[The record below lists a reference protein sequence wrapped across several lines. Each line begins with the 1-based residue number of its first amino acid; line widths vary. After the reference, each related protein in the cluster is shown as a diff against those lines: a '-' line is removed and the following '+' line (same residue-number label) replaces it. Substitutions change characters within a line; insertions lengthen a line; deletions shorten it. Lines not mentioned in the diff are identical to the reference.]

1 MSSSAEMPVVANGAC
16 AEDTVPAC
24 DTGKASEKTGEAAA
38 PAAVEPELAKEEEE
52 EEKETLPPLSPAQF
66 REYNRMA
73 EHMDHFH
80 NHFRMVWN
88 MLYDACEKR
97 KRPAGMSIRQFLDE
111 GLQFISHL
119 TTHHSI
125 EESYVFPMLAKRM
138 PEFQPP
144 GKKKGGSGN
153 SGAAQNKSRAKAAEL
168 IQQHREIHAGMDAF
182 EDYVRK
188 CRTGETELDLT
199 ALKAQ
204 MDTWGKVLWQHLDEE
219 VKALGA
225 ENMRKYWSLEDMR
238 RMRM

>member
-1 MSSSAEMPVVANGAC
+1 MSSSSQTPAVAGSAGAEELPDSGS
-16 AEDTVPAC
+16 
-24 DTGKASEKTGEAAA
+24 KAPDRTT
-38 PAAVEPELAKEEEE
+38 EEEE
-52 EEKETLPPLSPAQF
+52 PQLPPLTPAQF

-73 EHMDHFH
+73 EHMDHF
-80 NHFRMVWN
+80 VWT
-88 MLYDACEKR
+88 MIYDACEKR

-111 GLQFISHL
+111 GLQFINFL

-144 GKKKGGSGN
+144 TKKKP
-153 SGAAQNKSRAKAAEL
+153 GAAASNGSAKAALL

-182 EDYVRK
+182 EDYVRRCK
-188 CRTGETELDLT
+188 SGETELEMT
-199 ALKAQ
+199 VLKAQ
-204 MDTWGKVLWQHLDEE
+204 MDSWGKVLWQHLDEE
-219 VKALGA
+219 VAALGA

>member
-1 MSSSAEMPVVANGAC
+1 
-16 AEDTVPAC
+16 
-24 DTGKASEKTGEAAA
+24 
-38 PAAVEPELAKEEEE
+38 
-52 EEKETLPPLSPAQF
+52 
-66 REYNRMA
+66 
-73 EHMDHFH
+73 
-80 NHFRMVWN
+80 MVWK
-88 MLYDACEKR
+88 MMYDACEKR

-125 EESYVFPMLAKRM
+125 EESFIFPMLAKRM

-144 GKKKGGSGN
+144 DKRKSKSKGGG
-153 SGAAQNKSRAKAAEL
+153 GAGSDAQNAKGRAKAAEL

-188 CRTGETELDLT
+188 CRTGETELDLS

-225 ENMRKYWSLEDMR
+225 DNMRKYWSLEEMR

>member
-1 MSSSAEMPVVANGAC
+1 MSSTAESSAVANGAC
-16 AEDTVPAC
+16 TEETATPCEA
-24 DTGKASEKTGEAAA
+24 GKTPEKTVDETA
-38 PAAVEPELAKEEEE
+38 PAAGVPDAVEAEAVEEEGP
-52 EEKETLPPLSPAQF
+52 KLPPLSPAEF

-80 NHFRMVWN
+80 NHFRMVWT
-88 MLYDACEKR
+88 MIYDACEKR

-111 GLQFISHL
+111 GLQFISYL

-138 PEFQPP
+138 PEFQQPS
-144 GKKKGGSGN
+144 KKKATAKG
-153 SGAAQNKSRAKAAEL
+153 RAKAVEL

-182 EDYVRK
+182 EDYVRR
-188 CRTGETELDLT
+188 CRSGETELEMT
-199 ALKAQ
+199 VLKAQ

-219 VKALGA
+219 VKTLGA

>member
-1 MSSSAEMPVVANGAC
+1 MSSSAEMPAVANGAC
-16 AEDTVPAC
+16 QETVPAC
-24 DTGKASEKTGEAAA
+24 DASKATEKTGEAATDT
-38 PAAVEPELAKEEEE
+38 PAAVEPEQTEEPEEE
-52 EEKETLPPLSPAQF
+52 EEKLPPLSPAQF

-88 MLYDACEKR
+88 MLYEACEKR

-144 GKKKGGSGN
+144 GKKKGG
-153 SGAAQNKSRAKAAEL
+153 AAQTKSRTKATEL

-199 ALKAQ
+199 VLKAQ
-204 MDTWGKVLWQHLDEE
+204 MDTWGKVLWQHLDQE
-219 VKALGA
+219 VKTLGA
-225 ENMRKYWSLEDMR
+225 ENMRKYWSLEEMR

>member
-1 MSSSAEMPVVANGAC
+1 MSSSSQTPAVAGSSGAEELPDSGSKAPDRTTEEGAVNV
-16 AEDTVPAC
+16 DTQ
-24 DTGKASEKTGEAAA
+24 EATTA
-38 PAAVEPELAKEEEE
+38 E
-52 EEKETLPPLSPAQF
+52 EEKPQLPPLTPAQF

-80 NHFRMVWN
+80 NHFRQVWN
-88 MLYDACEKR
+88 TIYDACEKR

-111 GLQFISHL
+111 GLQFINFL

-144 GKKKGGSGN
+144 TKKKP
-153 SGAAQNKSRAKAAEL
+153 GAAASNGNAKAALL

-182 EDYVRK
+182 EDYVRRCK
-188 CRTGETELDLT
+188 SGETELEMT
-199 ALKAQ
+199 VLKAQ
-204 MDTWGKVLWQHLDEE
+204 MDSWGKVLWQHLDEE
-219 VKALGA
+219 VAALGA